1 MALASTLDWENCWIV
16 LAAADRLQ
24 LQPLKER
31 SAAYGRTH
39 FIQATSC
46 EAGLAGWCDLPLD
59 LLMAVLTS
67 DTIDCDESAIFEAAA
82 AWIYAGAAADV
93 ADEGGASDDEGG
105 SASGSGSAASSMA
118 TTPTAGGDDGGGG
131 GARAYHEQRSGTPPP
146 AGNPRL
152 ASVDQVFGLIRFPH
166 VGGR

>member
-39 FIQATSC
+39 FVQATSC

-82 AWIYAGAAADV
+82 AWIYAGAAVDV
-93 ADEGGASDDEGG
+93 AGEGGASDDAGA
-105 SASGSGSAASSMA
+105 SASAAPASSR
-118 TTPTAGGDDGGGG
+118 TTTTTAGGDDGGGG
-131 GARAYHEQRSGTPPP
+131 GARAYHEPLYGTPPP

-152 ASVDQVFGLIRFPH
+152 ATLDQVFGLIRFPH